1 MERLISFKYLVWLFT
16 EVCWFWDS
24 CYSLKKIQVCLVLF
38 HFTLLRYKKR
48 KYYIS
53 LQIECLWQPCVEQ
66 VYLCH
71 FSNSILSLCLYTFI
85 IPMTFQAFS
94 LLFYCYGDLRSAI
107 FDMTILLFQ
116 GSVNNPPYKTA
127 NLNGERSGV
136 LTAPRRCCLP
146 LSLTP
151 PVRLY
156 SLRYNNIEIRPINQ
170 PPMASKC
177 SNERKSSM
185 SSHFKSKARND

>member
-24 CYSLKKIQVCLVLF
+24 CYSPKKIQICLVLF
-38 HFTLLRYKKR
+38 HFTLLRYKKH
-48 KYYIS
+48 KSCIS

-66 VYLCH
+66 VSWYH
-71 FSNSILSLCLYTFI
+71 FSNSIRSLCLCTFV
-85 IPMTFQAFS
+85 IPVTFQAFS
-94 LLFYCYGDLRSAI
+94 LLFYCYGDLKSAI

-136 LTAPRRCCLP
+136 LTAP
-146 LSLTP
+146 
-151 PVRLY
+151 
-156 SLRYNNIEIRPINQ
+156 
-170 PPMASKC
+170 
-177 SNERKSSM
+177 
-185 SSHFKSKARND
+185 